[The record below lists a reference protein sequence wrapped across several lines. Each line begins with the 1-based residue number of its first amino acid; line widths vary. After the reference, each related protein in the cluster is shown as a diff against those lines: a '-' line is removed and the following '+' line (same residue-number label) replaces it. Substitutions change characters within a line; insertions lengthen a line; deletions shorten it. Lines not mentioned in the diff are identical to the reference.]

1 MTTLTEPGT
10 VTTCRSSR
18 LMWAILG
25 LVLLADALDVID
37 ATVTNIAAPTIA
49 RELNGGESLIKWLG
63 PAYMLA
69 MGVLLVVGGRLG
81 DKFGQ
86 RRLFLIGMG
95 GFTLAS
101 AVAGF
106 SPDPALLI
114 VARVAQGAFGAL
126 LIPQG
131 MAIMTKAF
139 DRDMLAKAFGLF
151 GPVLGLS
158 SVGGPVL
165 AGFLISADLFGLSWR
180 PIFLI
185 NVVLG
190 VIGLI
195 MAAKILPRDDDGD
208 RSTVVDGWASG
219 LLAVTMLGLLYGL
232 IEGSTNGWGAIPI
245 ASITVGVLFFAAFAY
260 RQRTATHPLIK
271 PSLMKNRGFTSG
283 MLVCL
288 VAVAA
293 GTGLL
298 FVLSLFLQE
307 GLHVSPRD
315 TSLGLV
321 PLTLG
326 LVAAGFAAMGGLV
339 AKLGRTLVFI
349 GLTVDL
355 VGCGWVLVLVDHSG
369 TNVSLWAL
377 APAFFVIGVGIG
389 LSFATIPTVALG
401 DAKPDEAGTA
411 SGSFSSIQQLA
422 SAIGSAAVTSIFFQA
437 ANLRTGPR
445 DESHSHR
452 RSGYHR
458 PQPPGRRP
466 DASQGTIRTP
476 AVSNRPNLARM
487 ASRRA
492 ASQPVRQPSS
502 LGRGVCPT
510 QGGYAAAGRC
520 TLAPLAVIIGLAR
533 PPQGQR
539 RSGTPGQAPGPG
551 VRSRG
556 SAARPGRAGCRR
568 RRVAARAWRRCPPR
582 ASPRRR
588 ATPRARRR

>member
-10 VTTCRSSR
+10 VTTRTVTTRRSSR
-18 LMWAILG
+18 LVWAILA

-49 RELNGGESLIKWLG
+49 RDLDGGESLIKWLG

-69 MGVLLVVGGRLG
+69 MGVLLVAGGRLG

-101 AVAGF
+101 AVAGL

-114 VARVAQGAFGAL
+114 IARVAQGAFGAL

-139 DRDMLAKAFGLF
+139 DREMLAKAFGLF

-165 AGFLISADLFGLSWR
+165 AGFLISADVFGLSWR

-185 NVVLG
+185 NIILG

-195 MAAKILPRDDDGD
+195 FAVKILPRDDDGD
-208 RSTVVDGWASG
+208 RSTVVDGWGSG
-219 LLAVTMLGLLYGL
+219 LLGVAMLGLLYGL
-232 IEGSTNGWGAIPI
+232 IAGSTNGWGLIPI
-245 ASITVGVLFFAAFAY
+245 VSIVVGVLFFAAFAY
-260 RQRTATHPLIK
+260 RQCTATHPLIT

-283 MLVCL
+283 LLVCL

-293 GTGLL
+293 GAGLL

-307 GLHVSPRD
+307 GLHLSPRD

-339 AKLGRTLVFI
+339 AKFGRRLVFI
-349 GLTVDL
+349 GLIVDL
-355 VGCGWVLVLVDHSG
+355 VGCGWVLTLVAHSG
-369 TNVSLWAL
+369 TNVSLSAL

-401 DAKPDEAGTA
+401 DAKPEEAGSA

-422 SAIGSAAVTSIFFQA
+422 SAIGSAAVTSIFFGA
-437 ANLRTGPR
+437 TT
-445 DESHSHR
+445 
-452 RSGYHR
+452 SGTAHAM
-458 PQPPGRRP
+458 QV
-466 DASQGTIRTP
+466 TLI
-476 AVSNRPNLARM
+476 VVLALTVLSLPVVTLM
-487 ASRRA
+487 PRRA
-492 ASQPVRQPSS
+492 PAGPS
-502 LGRGVCPT
+502 
-510 QGGYAAAGRC
+510 
-520 TLAPLAVIIGLAR
+520 
-533 PPQGQR
+533 
-539 RSGTPGQAPGPG
+539 
-551 VRSRG
+551 
-556 SAARPGRAGCRR
+556 
-568 RRVAARAWRRCPPR
+568 
-582 ASPRRR
+582 
-588 ATPRARRR
+588 

>member
-10 VTTCRSSR
+10 VTARRSSR

-37 ATVTNIAAPTIA
+37 GTVTNIAAPTIA
-49 RELNGGESLIKWLG
+49 RELDGGESLIKWLG

-81 DKFGQ
+81 DRFGQ

-139 DRDMLAKAFGLF
+139 TPAMLAKAFGLF

-165 AGFLISADLFGLSWR
+165 AGFLISADVFGLSWR

-185 NVVLG
+185 NIVLG
-190 VIGLI
+190 VIGLV
-195 MAAKILPRDDDGD
+195 MAAKILPRDDGD
-208 RSTVVDGWASG
+208 RSAVVDGWASG

-232 IEGSTNGWGAIPI
+232 IEGSTNGWSALPVV
-245 ASITVGVLFFAAFAY
+245 SIVVGVLFFAAFAY
-260 RQRTATHPLIK
+260 RQRTATHPLIT

-283 MLVCL
+283 LLVCL

-307 GLHVSPRD
+307 GLHAGPRD
-315 TSLGLV
+315 ASLGLV

-326 LVAAGFAAMGGLV
+326 LVASGFAAMGGLV
-339 AKLGRTLVFI
+339 AKLGRRLIFI

-355 VGCGWVLVLVDHSG
+355 AGCGWVLALVDHSG
-369 TNVSLWAL
+369 TNAGLWAP
-377 APAFFVIGVGIG
+377 APAFFVIGIGLG

-401 DAKPDEAGTA
+401 DAKPDEAGSA
-411 SGSFSSIQQLA
+411 SGAFSSIQQLA
-422 SAIGSAAVTSIFFQA
+422 SAIGSAAITSIFFQA
-437 ANLRTGPR
+437 TTSGPA
-445 DESHSHR
+445 H
-452 RSGYHR
+452 
-458 PQPPGRRP
+458 
-466 DASQGTIRTP
+466 AMK
-476 AVSNRPNLARM
+476 VSLI
-487 ASRRA
+487 
-492 ASQPVRQPSS
+492 V
-502 LGRGVCPT
+502 V
-510 QGGYAAAGRC
+510 
-520 TLAPLAVIIGLAR
+520 LAVTALSLPVVALMPR
-533 PPQGQR
+533 TAPAEPQR
-539 RSGTPGQAPGPG
+539 
-551 VRSRG
+551 
-556 SAARPGRAGCRR
+556 
-568 RRVAARAWRRCPPR
+568 
-582 ASPRRR
+582 
-588 ATPRARRR
+588 

>member
-10 VTTCRSSR
+10 VTARRSSR

-49 RELNGGESLIKWLG
+49 RELNGGQSLVKWLG

-86 RRLFLIGMG
+86 RRLFLTGIG

-101 AVAGF
+101 AAAGF

-139 DRDMLAKAFGLF
+139 SRDMLAKAFGLF

-165 AGFLISADLFGLSWR
+165 AGFIISADLFGLSWR
-180 PIFLI
+180 PIFLANI
-185 NVVLG
+185 ILG
-190 VIGLI
+190 TAGLV

-208 RSTVVDGWASG
+208 RSAVVDGWGSG
-219 LLAVTMLGLLYGL
+219 LLAVTMIGLLYGL
-232 IEGSTNGWGAIPI
+232 IEGSTNGWTAVPV
-245 ASITVGVLFFAAFAY
+245 ASITIGVLFFAAFAY
-260 RQRTATHPLIK
+260 RQRTATHPLIT
-271 PSLMKNRGFTSG
+271 PSLLKNRGFTSG
-283 MLVCL
+283 LLVCL

-293 GTGLL
+293 GTGLI
-298 FVLSLFLQE
+298 FVLSLFMQE

-339 AKLGRTLVFI
+339 AKLGRRLVFI

-355 VGCGWVLVLVDHSG
+355 AGCGWVLALVVHSG
-369 TNVSLWAL
+369 TNLSLWAL
-377 APAFFVIGVGIG
+377 APALFVIGTGIG
-389 LSFATIPTVALG
+389 LSFATIPAVALG
-401 DAKPDEAGTA
+401 DAKPDEAGSA

-422 SAIGSAAVTSIFFQA
+422 SAIGSAAVTSVFFQA
-437 ANLRTGPR
+437 AT
-445 DESHSHR
+445 S
-452 RSGYHR
+452 
-458 PQPPGRRP
+458 
-466 DASQGTIRTP
+466 
-476 AVSNRPNLARM
+476 
-487 ASRRA
+487 
-492 ASQPVRQPSS
+492 
-502 LGRGVCPT
+502 
-510 QGGYAAAGRC
+510 
-520 TLAPLAVIIGLAR
+520 GLAHAMEVTLIVILAITALSLPVVALMPR
-533 PPQGQR
+533 KAPSEPQQ
-539 RSGTPGQAPGPG
+539 
-551 VRSRG
+551 
-556 SAARPGRAGCRR
+556 
-568 RRVAARAWRRCPPR
+568 
-582 ASPRRR
+582 
-588 ATPRARRR
+588 

>member
-1 MTTLTEPGT
+1 
-10 VTTCRSSR
+10 
-18 LMWAILG
+18 
-25 LVLLADALDVID
+25 
-37 ATVTNIAAPTIA
+37 
-49 RELNGGESLIKWLG
+49 
-63 PAYMLA
+63 MLA

-101 AVAGF
+101 AIAGF

-131 MAIMTKAF
+131 LAIMTKAF

-165 AGFLISADLFGLSWR
+165 AGFLISANVFGLSWR

-185 NVVLG
+185 SIVLG

-195 MAAKILPRDDDGD
+195 MAVKILPRDDDGD

-232 IEGSTNGWGAIPI
+232 IEGSTNGWGVIPI
-245 ASITVGVLFFAAFAY
+245 VSITIGVLFFAAFTY

-288 VAVAA
+288 VAVAVAA

-307 GLHVSPRD
+307 GLHVSPGD

-321 PLTLG
+321 PLTPG

-349 GLTVDL
+349 GLTIDL

-369 TNVSLWAL
+369 TNVSLRAL

-401 DAKPDEAGTA
+401 DAKPDEAGSA

-437 ANLRTGPR
+437 AT
-445 DESHSHR
+445 
-452 RSGYHR
+452 SGLAH
-458 PQPPGRRP
+458 
-466 DASQGTIRTP
+466 AMK
-476 AVSNRPNLARM
+476 VSLI
-487 ASRRA
+487 
-492 ASQPVRQPSS
+492 V
-502 LGRGVCPT
+502 V
-510 QGGYAAAGRC
+510 
-520 TLAPLAVIIGLAR
+520 LAVTALSLPVVALMPR
-533 PPQGQR
+533 KAPSEPQQ
-539 RSGTPGQAPGPG
+539 
-551 VRSRG
+551 
-556 SAARPGRAGCRR
+556 
-568 RRVAARAWRRCPPR
+568 
-582 ASPRRR
+582 
-588 ATPRARRR
+588 

>member
-1 MTTLTEPGT
+1 
-10 VTTCRSSR
+10 
-18 LMWAILG
+18 
-25 LVLLADALDVID
+25 
-37 ATVTNIAAPTIA
+37 
-49 RELNGGESLIKWLG
+49 
-63 PAYMLA
+63 MLA

-81 DKFGQ
+81 DRFGQ
-86 RRLFLIGMG
+86 RRLFLIGIS

-151 GPVLGLS
+151 GPVLALS

-165 AGFLISADLFGLSWR
+165 AGFLISADVFGLSWR

-185 NVVLG
+185 NIVLG
-190 VIGLI
+190 VIGLV
-195 MAAKILPRDDDGD
+195 MAVKILPRDDAD

-232 IEGSTNGWGAIPI
+232 IEGSTNGWGVIPI
-245 ASITVGVLFFAAFAY
+245 VSITVGVLFFAAFAY

-283 MLVCL
+283 LLVCL

-307 GLHVSPRD
+307 GLHVSPRG

-339 AKLGRTLVFI
+339 AKLGRTLVLI

-389 LSFATIPTVALG
+389 IGFATIPAVALG
-401 DAKPDEAGTA
+401 DAKPDEAGSA

-422 SAIGSAAVTSIFFQA
+422 SAIGSAAVTSVFFQA
-437 ANLRTGPR
+437 AT
-445 DESHSHR
+445 
-452 RSGYHR
+452 SG
-458 PQPPGRRP
+458 
-466 DASQGTIRTP
+466 
-476 AVSNRPNLARM
+476 LAHAM
-487 ASRRA
+487 K
-492 ASQPVRQPSS
+492 VG
-502 LGRGVCPT
+502 LVVV
-510 QGGYAAAGRC
+510 
-520 TLAPLAVIIGLAR
+520 LAVTALSLPLVALMPR
-533 PPQGQR
+533 K
-539 RSGTPGQAPGPG
+539 APSEPHE
-551 VRSRG
+551 
-556 SAARPGRAGCRR
+556 
-568 RRVAARAWRRCPPR
+568 
-582 ASPRRR
+582 
-588 ATPRARRR
+588 

>member
-1 MTTLTEPGT
+1 MSGRPRGASDEAEKDLLMTTLTQPGV
-10 VTTCRSSR
+10 VTTRRSGR

-37 ATVTNIAAPTIA
+37 GTVTNIAAPTIA
-49 RELNGGESLIKWLG
+49 RELGGGESLIKWLG

-86 RRLFLIGMG
+86 RRLFLIGIG

-131 MAIMTKAF
+131 MAIMTKEF
-139 DRDMLAKAFGLF
+139 SPDLLAKAFGLF

-165 AGFLISADLFGLSWR
+165 AGFVISADLFGLSWR
-180 PIFLI
+180 PIFLVNI
-185 NVVLG
+185 VLG
-190 VIGLI
+190 AAGLV
-195 MAAKILPRDDDGD
+195 MAARILPRDDGD
-208 RSTVVDGWASG
+208 RSIVVDGWGSG
-219 LLAVTMLGLLYGL
+219 LLAATMLGSLYGL
-232 IEGSTNGWGAIPI
+232 IEGSTNGWTAVPV
-245 ASITVGVLFFAAFAY
+245 ASVTAGVVFFAAFAH
-260 RQRTATHPLIK
+260 RQRTATHPLVT
-271 PSLMKNRGFTSG
+271 PSLLKNRGFTSG
-283 MLVCL
+283 LLVCL

-307 GLHVSPRD
+307 GLHVSPRG
-315 TSLGLV
+315 TSLALV

-339 AKLGRTLVFI
+339 ARLGRRLVFI

-355 VGCGWVLVLVDHSG
+355 VGCGWVLVLVAHSG
-369 TNVSLWAL
+369 TDLALW

-389 LSFATIPTVALG
+389 LSFATIPVIALG
-401 DAKPDEAGTA
+401 DAKPDEAGSA

-422 SAIGSAAVTSIFFQA
+422 SAIGSAAVSSIFFQA
-437 ANLRTGPR
+437 AASGPA
-445 DESHSHR
+445 H
-452 RSGYHR
+452 
-458 PQPPGRRP
+458 
-466 DASQGTIRTP
+466 AMTI
-476 AVSNRPNLARM
+476 
-487 ASRRA
+487 
-492 ASQPVRQPSS
+492 
-502 LGRGVCPT
+502 
-510 QGGYAAAGRC
+510 
-520 TLAPLAVIIGLAR
+520 TLIVVLAVTALSLPVVALMPR
-533 PPQGQR
+533 
-539 RSGTPGQAPGPG
+539 TAP
-551 VRSRG
+551 
-556 SAARPGRAGCRR
+556 
-568 RRVAARAWRRCPPR
+568 
-582 ASPRRR
+582 
-588 ATPRARRR
+588 

>member
-10 VTTCRSSR
+10 LTARRSSR

-37 ATVTNIAAPTIA
+37 ATITNIAAPTIA
-49 RELNGGESLIKWLG
+49 GELHGGQSLIKWLG

-86 RRLFLIGMG
+86 RRLFLIGIS

-106 SPDPALLI
+106 SPDPIVLI
-114 VARVAQGAFGAL
+114 AARVAQGAFGAL

-139 DRDMLAKAFGLF
+139 SRDMLAKAFGLF

-180 PIFLI
+180 PIFLVNI
-185 NVVLG
+185 ILG
-190 VIGLI
+190 ITGLV

-208 RSTVVDGWASG
+208 RSAVVDGWGSG
-219 LLAVTMLGLLYGL
+219 LLAVTMIGLLYGL
-232 IEGSTNGWGAIPI
+232 IEGSTNGWTAVPV
-245 ASITVGVLFFAAFAY
+245 ASITVGVLFCAAFAY
-260 RQRTATHPLIK
+260 RQRTAANPLIK

-283 MLVCL
+283 LLVCL

-321 PLTLG
+321 PVTLG

-339 AKLGRTLVFI
+339 AKLGRRLVFI
-349 GLTVDL
+349 GLVVDL
-355 VGCGWVLVLVDHSG
+355 AGCGWVLALVIHSG
-369 TNVSLWAL
+369 MNVSLWAL
-377 APAFFVIGVGIG
+377 APAFFVTGIGIG
-389 LSFATIPTVALG
+389 LSFATIPVVALG
-401 DAKPDEAGTA
+401 DAKPDEAGSA

-422 SAIGSAAVTSIFFQA
+422 SAIGSAAVTSTFFQA
-437 ANLRTGPR
+437 AA
-445 DESHSHR
+445 
-452 RSGYHR
+452 SG
-458 PQPPGRRP
+458 
-466 DASQGTIRTP
+466 
-476 AVSNRPNLARM
+476 LAHAM
-487 ASRRA
+487 E
-492 ASQPVRQPSS
+492 V
-502 LGRGVCPT
+502 
-510 QGGYAAAGRC
+510 
-520 TLAPLAVIIGLAR
+520 TLIVVLAVTALSLPIVALMPR
-533 PPQGQR
+533 K
-539 RSGTPGQAPGPG
+539 AP
-551 VRSRG
+551 SELQQ
-556 SAARPGRAGCRR
+556 
-568 RRVAARAWRRCPPR
+568 
-582 ASPRRR
+582 
-588 ATPRARRR
+588 

>member
-1 MTTLTEPGT
+1 MTTTAT
-10 VTTCRSSR
+10 MTTTRPASSR
-18 LMWAILG
+18 LMWAILA

-37 ATVTNIAAPTIA
+37 GTVTNIAAPTIA
-49 RELNGGESLIKWLG
+49 RDLGGGESLVKWLG

-86 RRLFLIGMG
+86 RRLFLIGIG

-139 DRDMLAKAFGLF
+139 SGDMLAKAFGLF
-151 GPVLGLS
+151 APVLGLS
-158 SVGGPVL
+158 AVGGPVL
-165 AGFLISADLFGLSWR
+165 AGFLISADVFGLSWR

-185 NVVLG
+185 NIILG
-190 VIGLI
+190 VTGLVT
-195 MAAKILPRDDDGD
+195 AARILPRDGDGD

-219 LLAVTMLGLLYGL
+219 LLGVTMIGLLYGL
-232 IEGSTNGWGAIPI
+232 IEGSTNGWGVIPI
-245 ASITVGVLFFAAFAY
+245 VSVTAGVLFFAAFAY
-260 RQRTATHPLIK
+260 RQRTAAHPLIK

-283 MLVCL
+283 LLVCL

-307 GLHVSPRD
+307 GLHVSPGG
-315 TSLGLV
+315 TSLGLL

-326 LVAAGFAAMGGLV
+326 LVAAGFTAMGGLV
-339 AKLGRTLVFI
+339 AKLGRRLVFI

-355 VGCGWVLVLVDHSG
+355 AGCGWVLALVERSG
-369 TNVSLWAL
+369 TNVTLWAL
-377 APAFFVIGVGIG
+377 APAFFVIGTGIG
-389 LSFATIPTVALG
+389 LSFATIPAVALG
-401 DAKPDEAGTA
+401 DAKPDEAGSA

-437 ANLRTGPR
+437 GNSGLGHAMKVTLIVVLALTALSLPVVTLMPR
-445 DESHSHR
+445 
-452 RSGYHR
+452 
-458 PQPPGRRP
+458 
-466 DASQGTIRTP
+466 
-476 AVSNRPNLARM
+476 
-487 ASRRA
+487 
-492 ASQPVRQPSS
+492 
-502 LGRGVCPT
+502 
-510 QGGYAAAGRC
+510 
-520 TLAPLAVIIGLAR
+520 
-533 PPQGQR
+533 
-539 RSGTPGQAPGPG
+539 QAPAEPQQ
-551 VRSRG
+551 
-556 SAARPGRAGCRR
+556 
-568 RRVAARAWRRCPPR
+568 
-582 ASPRRR
+582 
-588 ATPRARRR
+588 

>member
-10 VTTCRSSR
+10 VTTRRSSR

-49 RELNGGESLIKWLG
+49 GELNGGESLIKWLG

-101 AVAGF
+101 AIAGF

-114 VARVAQGAFGAL
+114 AARVAQGAFGAL

-139 DRDMLAKAFGLF
+139 DRAMLAKAFGLF
-151 GPVLGLS
+151 GVVLSLS
-158 SVGGPVL
+158 SVAGPVL
-165 AGFLISADLFGLSWR
+165 AGFLISADVFGLSWR

-185 NVVLG
+185 NIILG

-195 MAAKILPRDDDGD
+195 MAVKILPRDDDAD
-208 RSTVVDGWASG
+208 RSTVVDVWASG
-219 LLAVTMLGLLYGL
+219 LLGVSMLGLLYGL
-232 IEGSTNGWGAIPI
+232 IEGSTNGWGVIPI
-245 ASITVGVLFFAAFAY
+245 VSIAVGVLSFAAFAH

-271 PSLMKNRGFTSG
+271 PSLLRNRGFTSG
-283 MLVCL
+283 LLVCL

-298 FVLSLFLQE
+298 FVLSLFLQV
-307 GLHVSPRD
+307 GLHASARD

-339 AKLGRTLVFI
+339 AKLGRRLVVI

-355 VGCGWVLVLVDHSG
+355 VGCGWVLALVAYSG

-389 LSFATIPTVALG
+389 LSFATIPVVALG
-401 DAKPDEAGTA
+401 DAKPDEAGSA

-437 ANLRTGPR
+437 ATSGLDHAMKVSLIVVLGVTALSLPIVALMPR
-445 DESHSHR
+445 KAPSE
-452 RSGYHR
+452 
-458 PQPPGRRP
+458 PQ
-466 DASQGTIRTP
+466 Q
-476 AVSNRPNLARM
+476 
-487 ASRRA
+487 
-492 ASQPVRQPSS
+492 
-502 LGRGVCPT
+502 
-510 QGGYAAAGRC
+510 
-520 TLAPLAVIIGLAR
+520 
-533 PPQGQR
+533 
-539 RSGTPGQAPGPG
+539 
-551 VRSRG
+551 
-556 SAARPGRAGCRR
+556 
-568 RRVAARAWRRCPPR
+568 
-582 ASPRRR
+582 
-588 ATPRARRR
+588 

>member
-1 MTTLTEPGT
+1 MTTLTEPGLVT
-10 VTTCRSSR
+10 VRRSSR
-18 LMWAILG
+18 LMWAILA

-49 RELNGGESLIKWLG
+49 GQLHGGVTLIKWLG

-81 DKFGQ
+81 DKFGH
-86 RRLFLIGMG
+86 RKLFLIGIS

-101 AVAGF
+101 ALAGLA
-106 SPDPALLI
+106 PDPALLI

-131 MAIMTKAF
+131 VAIMTKAF
-139 DRDMLAKAFGLF
+139 SRDMLAKAFGLF

-165 AGFLISADLFGLSWR
+165 AGFIISADLGGLSWR

-185 NVVLG
+185 NVLLG
-190 VIGLI
+190 GAGLV
-195 MAAKILPRDDDGD
+195 AAARILPRDDDGD
-208 RSTVVDGWASG
+208 RSAVVDGWGSG
-219 LLAVTMLGLLYGL
+219 LLAVTMIGLLYGL
-232 IEGSTNGWGAIPI
+232 IDGSTNGWGAIPVG
-245 ASITVGVLFFAAFAY
+245 SVTVGILFFAAFAY
-260 RQRTATHPLIK
+260 RQRTATHPLIT
-271 PSLMKNRGFTSG
+271 PSLLKNRGFTSG
-283 MLVCL
+283 LLVGL
-288 VAVAA
+288 VAIAA

-307 GLHVSPRD
+307 GLHVSAKD
-315 TSLGLV
+315 TSLALV

-339 AKLGRTLVFI
+339 AKLGRRLVLI

-389 LSFATIPTVALG
+389 LSFATIPVVALG
-401 DAKPDEAGTA
+401 DTKSDEAGSA

-437 ANLRTGPR
+437 GTSGLGHAMKVTLIVVLALTALSLPVVALMPR
-445 DESHSHR
+445 
-452 RSGYHR
+452 
-458 PQPPGRRP
+458 Q
-466 DASQGTIRTP
+466 ASAEP
-476 AVSNRPNLARM
+476 
-487 ASRRA
+487 
-492 ASQPVRQPSS
+492 RQ
-502 LGRGVCPT
+502 
-510 QGGYAAAGRC
+510 
-520 TLAPLAVIIGLAR
+520 
-533 PPQGQR
+533 
-539 RSGTPGQAPGPG
+539 
-551 VRSRG
+551 
-556 SAARPGRAGCRR
+556 
-568 RRVAARAWRRCPPR
+568 
-582 ASPRRR
+582 
-588 ATPRARRR
+588 

>member
-1 MTTLTEPGT
+1 MTTLTQPGT
-10 VTTCRSSR
+10 VTARRSSR
-18 LMWAILG
+18 LVWAILG

-49 RELNGGESLIKWLG
+49 GELNGGETLIKWLG

-114 VARVAQGAFGAL
+114 VARIAQGAFGAL

-165 AGFLISADLFGLSWR
+165 AGFLISADVFGLSWR

-185 NVVLG
+185 NIILG

-195 MAAKILPRDDDGD
+195 FAVKILPRDDGD

-219 LLAVTMLGLLYGL
+219 LLAATMIGLLYGL
-232 IEGSTNGWGAIPI
+232 IEGSTNGWGVIPI
-245 ASITVGVLFFAAFAY
+245 VSITAGVLFFAAFAY

-271 PSLMKNRGFTSG
+271 PSLLKNRGFTSG
-283 MLVCL
+283 LLVCL

-307 GLHVSPRD
+307 GLHVSPRG
-315 TSLGLV
+315 TSLALV

-339 AKLGRTLVFI
+339 AKLGRRLVFI
-349 GLTVDL
+349 GLTVNL
-355 VGCGWVLVLVDHSG
+355 VGCGWVLILVAYSG

-377 APAFFVIGVGIG
+377 APAFFVTGVGIG
-389 LSFATIPTVALG
+389 LSFATIPVVALG
-401 DAKPDEAGTA
+401 DAKPDEAGSA

-437 ANLRTGPR
+437 GT
-445 DESHSHR
+445 
-452 RSGYHR
+452 SGLVH
-458 PQPPGRRP
+458 
-466 DASQGTIRTP
+466 AMK
-476 AVSNRPNLARM
+476 V
-487 ASRRA
+487 
-492 ASQPVRQPSS
+492 
-502 LGRGVCPT
+502 
-510 QGGYAAAGRC
+510 
-520 TLAPLAVIIGLAR
+520 TLVVVLAVTAFSLPVVALMPR
-533 PPQGQR
+533 K
-539 RSGTPGQAPGPG
+539 AP
-551 VRSRG
+551 
-556 SAARPGRAGCRR
+556 
-568 RRVAARAWRRCPPR
+568 
-582 ASPRRR
+582 
-588 ATPRARRR
+588 

>member
-1 MTTLTEPGT
+1 MTTLTEPST
-10 VTTCRSSR
+10 VITRRSSR
-18 LMWAILG
+18 LTWAILG
-25 LVLLADALDVID
+25 LVLLSDALDVID

-49 RELNGGESLIKWLG
+49 AELNGGESLIKWLG

-86 RRLFLIGMG
+86 RRLFLIGMS

-106 SPDPALLI
+106 SPDPTLLI
-114 VARVAQGAFGAL
+114 AARVAQGAFGAL

-131 MAIMTKAF
+131 MAIMTKEF
-139 DRDMLAKAFGLF
+139 SRDMLAKAFGLF

-165 AGFLISADLFGLSWR
+165 AGFIISADLFGLSWR
-180 PIFLI
+180 PIFLANI
-185 NVVLG
+185 VLG
-190 VIGLI
+190 IVGLV
-195 MAAKILPRDDDGD
+195 MAAKILPRDGDGD
-208 RSTVVDGWASG
+208 RSAVVDGWGSG

-232 IEGSTNGWGAIPI
+232 IEGSTNGWSAVPV

-260 RQRTATHPLIK
+260 RQCTATHPLVQ

-283 MLVCL
+283 LLVCL

-307 GLHVSPRD
+307 GLHVGPRD
-315 TSLGLV
+315 TSLGMV

-339 AKLGRTLVFI
+339 AEHGRRLVFI

-355 VGCGWVLVLVDHSG
+355 VGCGWVLALVVHSG
-369 TNVSLWAL
+369 TNISLWAL

-389 LSFATIPTVALG
+389 LSFATIPVVALG
-401 DAKPDEAGTA
+401 DASPDEAGGA

-437 ANLRTGPR
+437 AT
-445 DESHSHR
+445 
-452 RSGYHR
+452 SGLAH
-458 PQPPGRRP
+458 
-466 DASQGTIRTP
+466 AMK
-476 AVSNRPNLARM
+476 VSLI
-487 ASRRA
+487 
-492 ASQPVRQPSS
+492 V
-502 LGRGVCPT
+502 V
-510 QGGYAAAGRC
+510 
-520 TLAPLAVIIGLAR
+520 LAVTALSLPVVALMPR
-533 PPQGQR
+533 K
-539 RSGTPGQAPGPG
+539 AP
-551 VRSRG
+551 SE
-556 SAARPGRAGCRR
+556 
-568 RRVAARAWRRCPPR
+568 PR
-582 ASPRRR
+582 Q
-588 ATPRARRR
+588 

>member
-1 MTTLTEPGT
+1 MTTVTTTTTVTEPGT
-10 VTTCRSSR
+10 VAADRSSR
-18 LMWAILG
+18 RMWAILG

-49 RELNGGESLIKWLG
+49 GELHGGERLIKWLG

-114 VARVAQGAFGAL
+114 AARVAQGAFGAL

-139 DRDMLAKAFGLF
+139 DREMLVKAFGLF

-165 AGFLISADLFGLSWR
+165 AGFIISADVFGLSWR

-185 NVVLG
+185 NIVLG
-190 VIGLI
+190 VGGLI
-195 MAAKILPRDDDGD
+195 MAVRILPRDGDGD
-208 RSTVVDGWASG
+208 RSTVVDVRGSG
-219 LLAVTMLGLLYGL
+219 LLGVAVLGLLYGL
-232 IEGSTNGWGAIPI
+232 IEGSTNGWGVIATGAIV
-245 ASITVGVLFFAAFAY
+245 VGVLFFAAFAH
-260 RQRTATHPLIK
+260 RQRTAADPLIT

-283 MLVCL
+283 LAVCL

-293 GTGLL
+293 GSGLL

-307 GLHVSPRD
+307 GLHVGPRG

-339 AKLGRTLVFI
+339 VTYGRRLVFV

-355 VGCGWVLVLVDHSG
+355 VGCGWVLALVAHSG
-369 TNVSLWAL
+369 TNVGLWAL

-389 LSFATIPTVALG
+389 LSFATIPVVALG
-401 DAKPDEAGTA
+401 DAKPDEAGSA

-422 SAIGSAAVTSIFFQA
+422 SAIGSAAVTSVFFQA
-437 ANLRTGPR
+437 AASGPA
-445 DESHSHR
+445 H
-452 RSGYHR
+452 
-458 PQPPGRRP
+458 
-466 DASQGTIRTP
+466 
-476 AVSNRPNLARM
+476 AVK
-487 ASRRA
+487 
-492 ASQPVRQPSS
+492 VS
-502 LGRGVCPT
+502 LIVV
-510 QGGYAAAGRC
+510 
-520 TLAPLAVIIGLAR
+520 LAVTALSLPVVALMPR
-533 PPQGQR
+533 KAPSEPQQ
-539 RSGTPGQAPGPG
+539 
-551 VRSRG
+551 
-556 SAARPGRAGCRR
+556 
-568 RRVAARAWRRCPPR
+568 
-582 ASPRRR
+582 
-588 ATPRARRR
+588 